1 MEFSAILQ
9 LKSRWF
15 IVSKNLSKMWIKK
28 SVRKIGGTKGYT
40 KMKKIAR
47 RKI

>member
-28 SVRKIGGTKGYT
+28 L
-40 KMKKIAR
+40 KKVYER
-47 RKI
+47 